1 MNILFKTFLIFLT
14 LFISVEESFALSD
27 KKIREIC
34 QKQRRRLTCIK
45 TLKLKKSNLLEGKR
59 IEIPVIYYKK

>member
-14 LFISVEESFALSD
+14 LLVSVDESFALSY
-27 KKIREIC
+27 KKIIEIC